1 MGLRSAVAIAVACR
15 LAAYDGR
22 ALVSQVLHGLTVADW
37 LVLAALAIAGSVA
50 AVAHFLRSKKGTE
63 QTECAAAAPPARRRM
78 TRPAL
83 REDTDAVS
91 RELDACLERAHQG
104 ERRAPLAL
112 LGSLHAARAVKP
124 QHVSRVLGGG
134 DLALAK
140 DALEFAK
147 LAKVSLDNDA
157 VVAVVSGLCESDA
170 ATALEVWR
178 LVQEREYYLPAACL
192 EQLLC
197 ASMRLRAYG
206 DAERVFEQLK
216 RVATPSGKAY
226 ASCIF
231 ARGGRG
237 DVAGCL
243 NLYDEVGAE
252 RPDDRSPAWNALLVS
267 LVRNGCSGR
276 AQQLYAEG
284 RERMAV
290 LPVASRALRM

>member
-1 MGLRSAVAIAVACR
+1 MGLRSAVAVAIACR

-22 ALVSQVLHGLTVADW
+22 ALVSQVLRGLTVADW
-37 LVLAALAIAGSVA
+37 LVFAVLAIAAS
-50 AVAHFLRSKKGTE
+50 AHLFRTKKGTDRA
-63 QTECAAAAPPARRRM
+63 ECAAAAPPARRRM

-104 ERRAPLAL
+104 EPRAPMAL
-112 LGSLHAARAVKP
+112 LGSLHAARAVRP
-124 QHVSRVLGGG
+124 SHVARVLGGG
-134 DLALAK
+134 DLALCK
-140 DALEFAK
+140 DALEFAR

-197 ASMRLRAYG
+197 AAMRLRAYG
-206 DAERVFEQLK
+206 DAETVFAQLK

-226 ASCIF
+226 ASAIF

-243 NLYDEVGAE
+243 NLYDEVGVE
-252 RPDDRSPAWNALLVS
+252 RPDDASPAWNALLVS

-284 RERMAV
+284 RETMRV
-290 LPVASRALRM
+290 FPVASRALRM

>member
-1 MGLRSAVAIAVACR
+1 MGLRSAVAVAIACR

-22 ALVSQVLHGLTVADW
+22 ALVSQVLRGLTVADW
-37 LVLAALAIAGSVA
+37 LVFAALATA
-50 AVAHFLRSKKGTE
+50 ASAHFFRSKKGTE
-63 QTECAAAAPPARRRM
+63 RVECAATPPARRRM

-91 RELDACLERAHQG
+91 LELDACLERAHQG
-104 ERRAPLAL
+104 ERQAPLAL
-112 LGSLHAARAVKP
+112 LGSLYAASAVKP
-124 QHVSRVLGGG
+124 AHVARVLGSG

-157 VVAVVSGLCESDA
+157 VVAVISGLCESDA
-170 ATALEVWR
+170 ATALEVWSV
-178 LVQEREYYLPAACL
+178 VQEREYYLPAACL

-197 ASMRLRAYG
+197 AAMRLRAYS
-206 DAERVFEQLK
+206 DAERVFAQLQ

-226 ASCIF
+226 ASAIF

-252 RPDDRSPAWNALLVS
+252 RPDDCSPAWNALLVS
-267 LVRNGCSGR
+267 LVRNGFSGR

-284 RERMAV
+284 RERMRV
-290 LPVASRALRM
+290 FPVASRALRM